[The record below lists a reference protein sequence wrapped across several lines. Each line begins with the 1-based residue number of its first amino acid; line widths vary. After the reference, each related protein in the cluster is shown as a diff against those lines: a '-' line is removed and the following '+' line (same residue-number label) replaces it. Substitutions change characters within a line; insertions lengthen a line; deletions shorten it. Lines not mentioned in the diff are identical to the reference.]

1 MFGMSIVEY
10 SCGCMLID
18 IVEQYFEWMYLCFRC
33 VSIECIKCSGV
44 VEFRIKKFLQ
54 FDLLW

>member
-1 MFGMSIVEY
+1 MFGSSIVEY
-10 SCGCMLID
+10 SCGCIFG
-18 IVEQYFEWMYLCFRC
+18 QYFGWIYLYYRC